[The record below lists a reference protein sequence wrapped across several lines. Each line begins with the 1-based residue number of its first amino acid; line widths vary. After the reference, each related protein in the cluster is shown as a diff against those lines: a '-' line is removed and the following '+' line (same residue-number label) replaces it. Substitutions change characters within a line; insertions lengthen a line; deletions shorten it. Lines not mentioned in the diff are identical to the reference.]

1 MLKDILK
8 NYLFTIQVDYY
19 ILVIFHYVH
28 DYSKTIPTKW
38 KCLSSIQKII
48 NFQSFTSRSPFL
60 HVEVPGMIIS
70 DREVT
75 SLRSHDILR
84 MSLVT
89 KVNDLLRKHNH
100 ELFPMDFQAIKLL
113 ISPTQLIF
121 QACIINIILSL
132 WKQKKGILVVI
143 PWISKMLSEQE
154 LCMHE

>member
-1 MLKDILK
+1 MYYVFNIKL
-8 NYLFTIQVDYY
+8 DYY
-19 ILVIFHYVH
+19 TLVIFHYGCN
-28 DYSKTIPTKW
+28 YSKTIPTKHM
-38 KCLSSIQKII
+38 CLSSIQKII
-48 NFQSFTSRSPFL
+48 NYQSFTSRSPFF
-60 HVEVPGMIIS
+60 HAVIPGMIIS
-70 DREVT
+70 DTKVT
-75 SLRSHDILR
+75 SLRSHDISG

-100 ELFPMDFQAIKLL
+100 ELFPMDFQTIKPL